1 MNASQRQKSSR
12 PPTALLVMFIL
23 AGVMLL
29 AIGINWWTR
38 GQSKD
43 TPGMLLAVVM
53 ICGIPTLIFFLW
65 RAEQKRL
72 RAAQQQ
78 HQANPAPWLAREDW
92 AKGEIV
98 SGEKQQAV
106 MFFLSAAVIV
116 VFGAIYSGAFSRG
129 GISGDSIDPVM
140 LVFFGVPALLAM
152 TFGIRATL
160 RNRKFG
166 RSVFKMATVPGL
178 IGGKLEGKIEVGTRL
193 EPPEGFEVRL
203 RCLNIT
209 GSGKNARI
217 HTLWEER
224 QTVRSSAPVDDPT
237 HSAIPVSFTIPADC
251 PETDDTNPADQ
262 ISWQLEARAE
272 VPGVNYLAR
281 FEVPVFKPRPGVEK
295 SAPTP

>member
-1 MNASQRQKSSR
+1 MNAPQRQKSGR
-12 PPTALLVMFIL
+12 PPTALLVLFI
-23 AGVMLL
+23 AGGAALL
-29 AIGINWWTR
+29 GLGIKGLIS
-38 GQSKD
+38 GQPKD
-43 TPGMLLAVVM
+43 APGMLLAGVM

-72 RAAQQQ
+72 RAAQQEY
-78 HQANPAPWLAREDW
+78 QANPAPWLARQDW

-98 SGEKQQAV
+98 SGENQRAK

-116 VFGAIYSGAFSRG
+116 VFAAIYSGAFSRD
-129 GISGDSIDPVM
+129 GISGDSIDPLM
-140 LVFFGVPALLAM
+140 LIFFGVPALLAV
-152 TFGIRATL
+152 TLGILAVI

-166 RSVFKMATVPGL
+166 RSVFKMSTVPGL
-178 IGGKLEGKIEVGTRL
+178 IGGKLEGIIEVGTRL
-193 EPPEGFEVRL
+193 EPPEGFDVRL
-203 RCLNIT
+203 LCLNISR
-209 GSGKNARI
+209 SGK
-217 HTLWEER
+217 HTRRRKLWEQR
-224 QTVRSSAPVDDPT
+224 HTVRSSAPVDDPT